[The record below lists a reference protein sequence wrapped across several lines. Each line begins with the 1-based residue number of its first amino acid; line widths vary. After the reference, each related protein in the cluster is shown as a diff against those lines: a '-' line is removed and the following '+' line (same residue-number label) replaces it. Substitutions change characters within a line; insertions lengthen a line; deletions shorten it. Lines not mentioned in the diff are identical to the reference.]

1 MEFIEVKQGP
11 IVIVDY
17 AHTPD
22 ALEKALLACREHLK
36 DGAVSVLFGC
46 GGDRDQGKR
55 PLMAQV
61 AASYADSVWVT
72 SDNPRTEN
80 PQAIVDQIMT
90 GFASQESVKQVL
102 GRADAID
109 LAIAAAN
116 EGDIVLLA
124 GKGHE
129 EYQEINGE
137 RLPFSD
143 QAQARRALAA
153 GGWL

>member
-1 MEFIEVKQGP
+1 
-11 IVIVDY
+11 
-17 AHTPD
+17 
-22 ALEKALLACREHLK
+22 
-36 DGAVSVLFGC
+36 
-46 GGDRDQGKR
+46 
-55 PLMAQV
+55 MAKV
-61 AASYADSVWVT
+61 AASHADSVWVT

-90 GFASQESVKQVL
+90 GFDSQDSVKQVL

-109 LAIAAAN
+109 LAITAAN

-129 EYQEINGE
+129 DYQEINGE